1 MKGLIIS
8 ILLCSILGL
17 SNTKQNLNLFNFKSQ
32 FRENNSTASNCTT
45 NTTVV
50 EKPYTHLLYFL
61 QYVLLGPPKN
71 ACTPDIFDLIQEA
84 PDDIDLFTMIA
95 IASQNF
101 YLYWIQNEYDE
112 ETFEG

>member
-8 ILLCSILGL
+8 ILLFSILGL

-32 FRENNSTASNCTT
+32 FREDNSNCTK
-45 NTTVV
+45 NTTAV

-71 ACTPDIFDLIQEA
+71 ACIPDIFDLIQEA

-101 YLYWIQNEYDE
+101 YLYWIENEYDE